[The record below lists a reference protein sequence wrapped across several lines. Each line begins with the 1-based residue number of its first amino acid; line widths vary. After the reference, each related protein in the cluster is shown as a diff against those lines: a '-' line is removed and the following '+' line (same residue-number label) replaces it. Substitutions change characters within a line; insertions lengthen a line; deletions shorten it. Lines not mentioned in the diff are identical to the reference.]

1 MAIFGPLLAPNVK
14 IINLQNILQTP
25 SAKHLLGTDQL
36 GRDIFSRLL
45 AGIRTD
51 LLIGLAAAGVVSII
65 AIGWA
70 MLAARCKRM
79 NNWRG
84 DTLEDIVLLPR
95 DIICAFP
102 WLVLLL
108 LLISLPG
115 NKGVILITLI
125 VGLVILPRTVSI
137 LQDAFNSLTE
147 WKDRLQNVLRAISIA
162 FIFTTAGVIFYVA
175 LLSFLGFGIPLGIM
189 ELGTLANSG
198 TGFMQQA
205 PWLLIAPLVVLSLI
219 LIIGVMTGDA
229 LAERLG
235 FNSAEFWSKTME

>member
-1 MAIFGPLLAPNVK
+1 
-14 IINLQNILQTP
+14 
-25 SAKHLLGTDQL
+25 
-36 GRDIFSRLL
+36 
-45 AGIRTD
+45 
-51 LLIGLAAAGVVSII
+51 VVSII

-125 VGLVILPRTVSI
+125 VGLVILARTVSI

-147 WKDRLQNVLRAISIA
+147 WRDRLQNVLRAISIA

-175 LLSFLGFGIPLGIM
+175 LLSFLGFGLPLGIM

-219 LIIGVMTGDA
+219 LIIGVITGEA
-229 LAERLG
+229 LTERFG
-235 FNSAEFWSKTME
+235 FRSGAFWSKTIE